1 MFDNIM
7 QRGQKGPIPYSRLR
21 LSASAY
27 FYRYGKGEPKD
38 FRKLVGPLFE
48 KIKKEKKI
56 RITSILIRA
65 VNKIPKVEGCS
76 KCRVSALCFKY
87 KSKVSF
93 IANGPEE
100 TKYAYL
106 CIVDLD
112 GFIVISKKNIVLPAS
127 FMEEL
132 TPVPAQTLSEC
143 LLTNASRFESIAT
156 TNMARSD
163 SAIRG
168 KSYTARDLAVSL
180 PNIGNNTYALNRMRI
195 FNAKKKERSSLH
207 LTTSRISQSN
217 QSKEEFKDYLIW
229 AAKMR
234 DIIKKAGAKK
244 GKRPTSALF
253 LGNFAEP
260 SSYEE
265 EYEQLE
271 PIACLFLPDAVN
283 TIRERLEGEK
293 DEAALELAN
302 KLKGA
307 SLDTIKINS
316 STGKGKWLSYKMQLE
331 LTKQGIK
338 LISEELDK
346 IKLAWDPHN
355 PDAKIS
361 VRSYLNRNKS
371 FVVFFKDICKN
382 YFNNTLYED
391 KNLLG
396 NVERV
401 KELIRGDVALSYCGS
416 EKETNKSG
424 KKFAESLF
432 AWAEDTQKKEYDYLI
447 CDDGSGEWADYIG
460 ISKQKVS
467 LFHMK
472 AKGGSSAKTRIMD
485 TYDVLGQALKNLCW
499 LRPSDV
505 ALEKLAVPRWK
516 GLVGAGCNIRRMR
529 TKGSAQNAYM
539 TWKAAKSDVETKY
552 AVHVVTSAFS
562 CKEVK
567 GMINKAMVS
576 PESEPRGLRLVW
588 LLSGLYTACLEQ
600 NAELVIHCKE

>member
-1 MFDNIM
+1 MK
-7 QRGQKGPIPYSRLR
+7 QRKQKFVHYSKLR

-27 FYRYGKGEPKD
+27 FYRYCKGAHKD
-38 FRKLVGPLFE
+38 FRKRIETLFD
-48 KIKKEKKI
+48 KIKSGREI
-56 RITSILIRA
+56 VDDGIHIEA
-65 VNKIPKVEGCS
+65 VNKTPKGKGCP
-76 KCRVSALCFKY
+76 KCRVSALCFPY
-87 KSKVSF
+87 KSKVPF
-93 IANGPEE
+93 IADAPKEI
-100 TKYAYL
+100 KYAYL
-106 CIVDLD
+106 CIVDFD
-112 GFIVISKKNIVLPAS
+112 GYLVISKKNIVLPAS
-127 FMEEL
+127 FMDEL
-132 TPVPAQTLSEC
+132 SPIPAKTLSEF
-143 LLTNASRFESIAT
+143 LLTNESLFESIAT

-180 PNIGNNTYALNRMRI
+180 PNIGNNSYALNRMRI

-207 LTTSRISQSN
+207 LTTSRVSQSN
-217 QSKEEFKDYLIW
+217 HSKEEFKDYLIW
-229 AAKMR
+229 AARMC
-234 DIIKKAGAKK
+234 DAIKKAGAKK
-244 GKRPTSALF
+244 KKQRPTSALF

-283 TIRERLEGEK
+283 TIRERLEGEE
-293 DEAALELAN
+293 DGDALKLAN

-346 IKLAWDPHN
+346 IKFAWDPHN

-361 VRSYLNRNKS
+361 VRSYLNRNKA

-396 NVERV
+396 NIERV
-401 KELIRGDVALSYCGS
+401 KELIRGDVAPSYCGS
-416 EKETNKSG
+416 EKGTNKSG
-424 KKFAESLF
+424 KKFAKSLF
-432 AWAEDTQKKEYDYLI
+432 AWAENTQKREYDYLI

-467 LFHMK
+467 LYHMK

-499 LRPSDV
+499 LRPGDV
-505 ALEKLAVPRWK
+505 ALEKLAVPRWE
-516 GLVGAGCNIRRMR
+516 GLVGAGRNIRRMR
-529 TKGSAQNAYM
+529 AKGSAQNAYK

-567 GMINKAMVS
+567 GMIDKAMVS
-576 PESEPRGLRLVW
+576 PESESRGLRLVW